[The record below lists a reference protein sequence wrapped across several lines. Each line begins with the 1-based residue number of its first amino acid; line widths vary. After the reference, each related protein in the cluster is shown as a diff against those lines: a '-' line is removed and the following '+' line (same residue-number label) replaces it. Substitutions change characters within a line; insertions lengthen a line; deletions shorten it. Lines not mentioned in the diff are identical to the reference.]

1 MVLNLQTVLVTR
13 GWYLRSPQHHKP
25 WWSGLTMNLE
35 RTLLSHSFHTILS
48 SKVTA
53 VKRYIYGCL
62 FLTTDSKLYIT
73 VDAFSSLAINVLA
86 VYKTILHQCEQSEFK
101 FRLLSLTEAHTTI
114 SFIFMWCLNQTST
127 IVTNRRSRP
136 FSIYC
141 ITLLVWLE
149 RFIFQAKPR
158 QQRFDTV

>member
-13 GWYLRSPQHHKP
+13 GWYLRSPQYHKP
-25 WWSGLTMNLE
+25 WWSGLTMILE
-35 RTLLSHSFHTILS
+35 RTLISNLPATLQFPTILS

-62 FLTTDSKLYIT
+62 FLTTDCEFYIT

-86 VYKTILHQCEQSEFK
+86 IYKTILYLCQQSELN
-101 FRLLSLTEAHTTI
+101 FRILSLTQAHTTI

-127 IVTNRRSRP
+127 VFT
-136 FSIYC
+136 
-141 ITLLVWLE
+141 
-149 RFIFQAKPR
+149 KK
-158 QQRFDTV
+158 